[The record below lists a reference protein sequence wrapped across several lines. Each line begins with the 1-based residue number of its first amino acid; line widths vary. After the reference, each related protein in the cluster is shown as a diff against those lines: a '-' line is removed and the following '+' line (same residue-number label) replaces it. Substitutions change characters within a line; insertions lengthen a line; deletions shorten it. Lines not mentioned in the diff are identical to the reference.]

1 MLTSLRLNPDLLK
14 VPRYTAGRSI
24 AEVQEHYG
32 LTDVVKMASN
42 ENALGASPLA
52 VEAARQ
58 ALAEA
63 HLYPG
68 TADRDLRRRIAQ
80 SVDQGLDE
88 RHVIL
93 GNGATDLIRMLA
105 QAFVFG
111 GGEML
116 TASVTFPMY
125 FVSTSLA
132 GGVSVRAPLTP
143 DMALDLDAMAERIG
157 PETRLCYVC
166 SPNNPTGLTVRKA
179 EFDAF
184 LARVPE
190 HVVVV
195 IDESYRGFV
204 EDDDPPDPWP
214 HILAG
219 RNLIVLRTFSKLS
232 GLANLRVG
240 YAFSTPE
247 IIDYLARAQMPF
259 HVNTPSLAAAM
270 ASLDDDEFHANSR
283 AHVLQERKFLGQ
295 ALTALGIR
303 WLPSQA
309 NFMLLTHLPLDAEGC
324 FEALLRRGI
333 IVRPMGGW
341 GVPNAIRVSLGTR
354 RDNLRFLAALR
365 EMLDGVRPRD

>member
-14 VPRYTAGRSI
+14 VPSYTAGRSI
-24 AEVQEHYG
+24 AEVKEAYG
-32 LTDVVKMASN
+32 LSDVVKMASN
-42 ENALGASPLA
+42 ENALGPSPLA

-58 ALAEA
+58 ALAHA

-68 TADRDLRRRIAQ
+68 TADRDLRRRIAA
-80 SVDQGLDE
+80 DIGPGWDE

-116 TASVTFPMY
+116 TAAVTFPMY

-132 GGVSVRAPLTP
+132 GGVPVRAPLGP
-143 DMALDLDAMAERIG
+143 GMALDLDGMADRIG

-166 SPNNPTGLTVRKA
+166 SPNNPTGLTIRRD
-179 EFDAF
+179 EFDRF
-184 LARVPE
+184 VGRVPD
-190 HVVVV
+190 HTVVVL
-195 IDESYRGFV
+195 DESYRGFV
-204 EDDDPPDPWP
+204 EDAHPPEPWP
-214 HILAG
+214 HIAAG

-240 YAFSTPE
+240 YAVSTPE
-247 IIDYLARAQMPF
+247 ITEYLAHAQMPF

-270 ASLDDDEFHANSR
+270 ASLDDDVFHANSR

-295 ALTALGIR
+295 ALTELGIR
-303 WLPSQA
+303 WLPTQA
-309 NFMLLTHLPLDAEGC
+309 NFMLLTDLPLDADGC

-365 EMLDGVRPRD
+365 KMLDGVCPRI